1 MIRREEGGEA
11 HRGKN
16 PSKSDDIS
24 TVWQFAKLT
33 RALPVSLN
41 FSMWSEYD
49 RVKQIIRIVRTFT
62 NNNRGEAKL
71 GDTDRCVYLLVD
83 HVYILSLFFSL
94 TIFATLLHNY
104 ILYWLKELMYVYI
117 YIYIL
122 DYRISL
128 FIFIS
133 YFKLCYNVCTVWIL
147 EVINDWITM
156 LFKHIF
162 KYEFFVT
169 YNYIERRNI
178 G

>member
-1 MIRREEGGEA
+1 MYRINYRSQLSFDEGNKKGDRWIDSGVIRREEGGEA

-117 YIYIL
+117 YIYIGL
-122 DYRISL
+122 
-128 FIFIS
+128 
-133 YFKLCYNVCTVWIL
+133 
-147 EVINDWITM
+147 
-156 LFKHIF
+156 
-162 KYEFFVT
+162 
-169 YNYIERRNI
+169 
-178 G
+178 